1 MSGVSRL
8 IRSATLYGYVDLARE
23 SGLDPSQQLRRVG
36 LSALA
41 LQESDQL
48 VRLDAALALLE
59 HASQDSGLED
69 FGLRLAARRRLS
81 NLGAVS
87 VVLREEATALDA
99 LHSLCR
105 FLQLVNPTLS
115 TVVVESGEHVLIQ
128 ESLLADQ
135 AAPLRQSIEMAV
147 GVMHGVLRELLGDEW
162 RARRICF
169 SHRGPK
175 DTRFAKQ
182 LFACPIE
189 YNSDF
194 NGLYCD
200 RAPLVARLPGRDA
213 KLARFA
219 ELSLRAAQR
228 EQRSA
233 VDLVRQLIAVL
244 LPQGRCNA
252 QEVASQLGVDRRT
265 LHRWLASE
273 GETFSGLV
281 QSFRLEF
288 VSRQLT
294 DSDRSITEIALLL
307 GFSSSSSLA
316 HWFKAQRGMSVRQWL
331 RTPAMTQAPPR
342 P

>member
-1 MSGVSRL
+1 MSGLSRL

-23 SGLDPSQQLRRVG
+23 SGLDPLQQLRRVG

-48 VRLDAALALLE
+48 VRLDAALSLLE
-59 HASQDSGLED
+59 NASQDCGMED

-99 LHSLCR
+99 LNTLCR
-105 FLQLVNPTLS
+105 FLQLVNPSLS
-115 TVVVESGEHVLIQ
+115 TVVVETGDDVMIRED
-128 ESLLADQ
+128 LLAERT
-135 AAPLRQSIEMAV
+135 APLRQSIEMAV
-147 GVMHGVLRELLGDEW
+147 GVMHGVLRELLGDTW

-169 SHRGPK
+169 SHRAPT
-175 DTRFAKQ
+175 DTRYARQ

-189 YNSDF
+189 YNSEF
-194 NGLYCD
+194 NGLHCE

-219 ELSLRAAQR
+219 ELSLRPSLR

-244 LPQGRCNA
+244 LPQGRCSA

-265 LHRWLASE
+265 LHRWLVSE
-273 GETFSGLV
+273 GETFRGLV
-281 QSFRLEF
+281 HRFRLEF

-294 DSDRSITEIALLL
+294 DSDRSISEIALLL
-307 GFSSSSSLA
+307 GFSSNSALA
-316 HWFKAQRGMSVRQWL
+316 HWFAAQRSMSVRQWV
-331 RTPAMTQAPPR
+331 RAQS
-342 P
+342 